1 MLADSNLSRDNI
13 IQKHFHDTLDMIEEL
28 ASSIAADPEK
38 IYALIEHVCQD
49 RSVSTKKNYYSF
61 SLSSARR
68 IFFKT
73 DDPLTFILQ

>member
-49 RSVSTKKNYYSF
+49 RSVSTKKKITIRSHYHPHDAYS
-61 SLSSARR
+61 LKQM
-68 IFFKT
+68 IH
-73 DDPLTFILQ
+73 